1 MSRASVD
8 DELIIGGEPRADLL
22 PPEVKAGL
30 RGKALQRGLLI
41 AVVAVVVL
49 VAGGVAVAT
58 WQAMQGQASLAA
70 VQGRSAQLLGEQTE
84 YLQVRQVQDAV
95 DATIAAQQVGGSTE
109 IDWKDYLQ
117 RVRAVL
123 PADVSIDSVTI
134 DAATPLA
141 PYGQATAPLQQSRV
155 ATLTLLVTGPTL
167 PEVPDWLRGLREL
180 PGYADDAPSAIT
192 RTDTGAYQVSV
203 TLHINDEA
211 YSGRFTDPTLADTTG
226 GE

>member
-1 MSRASVD
+1 MNRAVVD

-30 RGKALQRGLLI
+30 RGKALQRGLLV

-49 VAGGVAVAT
+49 VAGVVGVAT
-58 WQAMQGQASLAA
+58 WQAMQGQASLLAA
-70 VQGRSAQLLGEQTE
+70 QSRTAELLTEQSQ
-84 YLQVRQVQDAV
+84 YLEVRQVQDAV
-95 DATIAAQQVGGSTE
+95 ATTIAAQQVGGSTE

-123 PADVSIDSVTI
+123 PSNVGIDSVTI

-141 PYGQATAPLQQSRV
+141 PYGQATAPLQDVRV
-155 ATLTLLVTGPTL
+155 ATLTLLVTSPTL
-167 PEVPDWLRGLREL
+167 PGVPDWLRGLREL
-180 PGYADDAPSAIT
+180 PGYADASPSAIT
-192 RTDTGAYQVSV
+192 LTETGAYQVSV

-211 YSGRFTDPTLADTTG
+211 YSGRFADLNG
-226 GE
+226 AE

>member
-1 MSRASVD
+1 MSRSFVD

-41 AVVAVVVL
+41 AVLAVVLL
-49 VAGGVAVAT
+49 VAGGVGVAT
-58 WQAMQGQASLAA
+58 WQAMQGQSTLLAA
-70 VQGRSAQLLGEQTE
+70 QSRTAELLTEQGK

-95 DATIAAQQVGGSTE
+95 KTTIAAQQVGGSTE

-117 RVRAVL
+117 RVRALL
-123 PADVSIDSVTI
+123 PDDVAIDSVTI

-141 PYGQATAPLQQSRV
+141 PYGPATAPLQDARV
-155 ATLTLLVTGPTL
+155 ATLVLLVTSPAL
-167 PEVPDWLRGLREL
+167 PEVPDWLRGLRGL
-180 PGYADDAPSAIT
+180 PGFADATPSAIT
-192 RTDTGAYQVSV
+192 RTESGAYQVSV

-211 YSGRFTDPTLADTTG
+211 YSGRFAEPAG
-226 GE
+226 GQ

>member
-1 MSRASVD
+1 MSRASVV

-49 VAGGVAVAT
+49 VAGGVGVAT
-58 WQAMQGQASLAA
+58 WQAMQGQSRLAA
-70 VQGRSAQLLGEQTE
+70 AQSRTAELLTEQVQ
-84 YLQVRQVQDAV
+84 YLEVRQVQDAV

-117 RVRAVL
+117 RVREVL
-123 PADVSIDSVTI
+123 PSDVTIDSVTF

-141 PYGQATAPLQQSRV
+141 PYDQAIAPLQQARV
-155 ATLTLLVTGPTL
+155 ATLTLLVTSPTL
-167 PEVPDWLRGLREL
+167 PGVPDWLRDLSAL
-180 PGYADDAPSAIT
+180 PGYADGTPGAIT
-192 RTDTGAYQVSV
+192 QTDTGAFQVSV
-203 TLHINDEA
+203 TLHINEQA
-211 YSGRFTDPTLADTTG
+211 YSGRFADAAG
-226 GE
+226 SE